1 MLISECVCFTV
12 QSVKLLGLKNILDW
26 LIIQSSKRR
35 TIKVM
40 IHKKKN
46 YDNNV
51 GFFSFILFTAWS
63 LCFCLHIQY
72 LFVIGWELITTPED
86 RISNT
91 WLEPCTVN
99 CFFFLENHVFLH
111 PLPAQITS
119 HTLLLLFFRITLV
132 SRLSSYCSNIRTKC
146 FILSAHRFEPSKIYA
161 DRLIWTENKATTT
174 SQIKCKKAN
183 N

>member
-1 MLISECVCFTV
+1 MLISECVCFAV

-91 WLEPCTVN
+91 WLELCTVN
-99 CFFFLENHVFLH
+99 CFFFWRIMCFFIHYQLKWLH
-111 PLPAQITS
+111 T
-119 HTLLLLFFRITLV
+119 HFYYYFFESLSSLV
-132 SRLSSYCSNIRTKC
+132 SLVTAATSEPNASFSQPIDLNHPKYMQIVSSGQRIKPRRLVK
-146 FILSAHRFEPSKIYA
+146 
-161 DRLIWTENKATTT
+161 
-174 SQIKCKKAN
+174 
-183 N
+183 